1 MATVEGRVIC
11 WWKASLATSCYL
23 WFPPRRVFLVL
34 CSGCCVRC
42 PFSRRGCANAARLRG
57 ARTSALPAT
66 VIIFG
71 SVMVIRTRYIKSR
84 RRPYRVECTG
94 SLLTSEVKQHRAR
107 LVLGWGTAWED
118 LRVLSAF
125 LQGFVHHGSANGLL
139 FLQKCELV
147 RNGLHCVKIVYFA
160 CGRMRLNLPG

>member
-1 MATVEGRVIC
+1 MVVLVGVGCFAVGCDFLRRV
-11 WWKASLATSCYL
+11 SS
-23 WFPPRRVFLVL
+23 RVFLVL
-34 CSGCCVRC
+34 CSGCFAR
-42 PFSRRGCANAARLRG
+42 FLFFRRGCANAARLRG

-94 SLLTSEVKQHRAR
+94 SLFTSEVKQYRAR
-107 LVLGWGTAWED
+107 LVLGRGTAWED

-125 LQGFVHHGSANGLL
+125 LQCFVCHGSANGLL
-139 FLQKCELV
+139 CVHECELV
-147 RNGLHCVKIVYFA
+147 RNGLHCVKVV
-160 CGRMRLNLPG
+160 

>member
-1 MATVEGRVIC
+1 MIC

-125 LQGFVHHGSANGLL
+125 LQGFVRHGSAGGLL
-139 FLQKCELV
+139 YVQTCEFV
-147 RNGLHCVKIVYFA
+147 RNGLHCVNIV
-160 CGRMRLNLPG
+160 